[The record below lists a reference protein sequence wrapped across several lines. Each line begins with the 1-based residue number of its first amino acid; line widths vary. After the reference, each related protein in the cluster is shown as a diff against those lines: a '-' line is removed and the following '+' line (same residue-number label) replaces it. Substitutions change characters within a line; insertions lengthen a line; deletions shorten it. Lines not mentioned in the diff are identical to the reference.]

1 MSEDEKK
8 KDFFIQEQIRK
19 KPFYRRKSFRRTVNG
34 VAATVLFGVS
44 AGGTFAFVQPFAL
57 QYLKEKDKMVVVGG
71 ETESETAVTERET
84 ETPASLEE
92 ATAQE
97 PDLNDYEQF
106 YTEMAAIADETKRS
120 IVTVTGVTSELDLF
134 NDISESH
141 SSTAGVI
148 ISKTEGTLLILT
160 EKNTISDADSI
171 KVTFEDGSIA
181 DGWLQASDQI
191 SDLAVVKVFSR
202 ELGETTAA
210 YVEAAEF
217 ADSSETK
224 IGDPIIALSAGYVSF
239 GMVTAQPYLYL
250 CDGSYRRINTDI
262 IGKNE
267 DGGILMNLDGQIV
280 GVLGPDTKSADSLT
294 LNGVGI
300 SEIDGLVNALASR
313 TSLPYFGILGKDV
326 TDALAKELNMPKGVI
341 VMQVEEGSPA
351 MENGIQATD
360 VITALDGSEVE
371 SMQDYMAILRDKK
384 PGDTISVSLWR
395 KGKSDY
401 KETKV
406 NITLAKR

>member
-8 KDFFIQEQIRK
+8 KDSFIQEQIRK
-19 KPFYRRKSFRRTVNG
+19 KPFYRRKSFRRTVRG
-34 VAATVLFGVS
+34 VAVTVIFGVS

-57 QYLKEKDKMVVVGG
+57 HYMKEKDKMVVVGG
-71 ETESETAVTERET
+71 ETESETAATERET
-84 ETPASLEE
+84 PAPLEE
-92 ATAQE
+92 AAAQK
-97 PDLNDYEQF
+97 PDQNDYEQF

-134 NDISESH
+134 NDVSESH

-181 DGWLQASDQI
+181 DGWLQASDEI

-217 ADSSETK
+217 ANSGEMK

-250 CDGSYRRINTDI
+250 CDGSYQRINTDI
-262 IGKNE
+262 IGKNGN
-267 DGGILMNLDGQIV
+267 GGILMNLDGQVV
-280 GVLGPDTKSADSLT
+280 GILGPDTKNADSST

-300 SEIDGLVNALASR
+300 SEIGGLVNALASR

-326 TDALAKELNMPKGVI
+326 TDALSKELNMPKGVI

-360 VITALDGSEVE
+360 VITSLDGSEVE
-371 SMQDYMAILRDKK
+371 SMQDYMAILRDRK

-395 KGKSDY
+395 KGKSEY

>member
-8 KDFFIQEQIRK
+8 KDSFIQEQIRK
-19 KPFYRRKSFRRTVNG
+19 KPFYRRKSFRRTVRG
-34 VAATVLFGVS
+34 VAVTVILGVS

-57 QYLKEKDKMVVVGG
+57 HYMKEKDKMVVVGG
-71 ETESETAVTERET
+71 ETESETAATERET
-84 ETPASLEE
+84 AAPLEE
-92 ATAQE
+92 AAAQK

-106 YTEMAAIADETKRS
+106 YTEMAEIADETKRS

-134 NDISESH
+134 NDVSESH

-181 DGWLQASDQI
+181 DGWLQASDEI

-217 ADSSETK
+217 SDSGETT

-250 CDGSYRRINTDI
+250 CDGSYQRINTDI

-267 DGGILMNLDGQIV
+267 NGGILMNLDGQVV
-280 GVLGPDTKSADSLT
+280 GILGPDTKNADSST

-300 SEIDGLVNALASR
+300 SEIGGLVNALASR

-326 TDALAKELNMPKGVI
+326 TDALSKELNMPKGVI

-360 VITALDGSEVE
+360 VITSLDGSEVE
-371 SMQDYMAILRDKK
+371 SMQDYMAILRDRK

-395 KGKSDY
+395 KGKSEY

>member
-19 KPFYRRKSFRRTVNG
+19 KPFYRRKSFRRTVRG
-34 VAATVLFGVS
+34 VAVTVLFGVS

-57 QYLKEKDKMVVVGG
+57 QYMKEKDKMVVVGG
-71 ETESETAVTERET
+71 ETETQTAAAEQAPETEAPVETA
-84 ETPASLEE
+84 
-92 ATAQE
+92 AQE

-106 YTEMAAIADETKRS
+106 YTEMAAIADETRKS

-134 NDISESH
+134 NDVSESR

-171 KVTFEDGSIA
+171 KVTFEDGSLA
-181 DGWLQASDQI
+181 NGWIQASDEI
-191 SDLAVVKVFSR
+191 SDLAVVKVFSQ
-202 ELGETTAA
+202 ELSETTAD

-217 ADSSETK
+217 ANSGETK

-250 CDGSYRRINTDI
+250 CDGSYQRINTDI
-262 IGKNE
+262 IGKNGN
-267 DGGILMNLDGQIV
+267 GGVLLNLDGQVV
-280 GVLGPDTKSADSLT
+280 GVLGPDTKNGDSST

-300 SEIDGLVNALASR
+300 SEIGGLVNALASR
-313 TSLPYFGILGKDV
+313 TSLPYFGIVGKNV
-326 TDALAKELNMPKGVI
+326 TAALSKELNMPKGVI

-371 SMQDYMAILRDKK
+371 SMRNYMNILRGKK

-395 KGKSDY
+395 KGKSEY

>member
-1 MSEDEKK
+1 
-8 KDFFIQEQIRK
+8 
-19 KPFYRRKSFRRTVNG
+19 
-34 VAATVLFGVS
+34 
-44 AGGTFAFVQPFAL
+44 
-57 QYLKEKDKMVVVGG
+57 MVVVGG
-71 ETESETAVTERET
+71 ETESETAATERET
-84 ETPASLEE
+84 AAPLEE
-92 ATAQE
+92 AAAQK

-106 YTEMAAIADETKRS
+106 YTEMAEIADETKRS

-134 NDISESH
+134 NDVSESH

-181 DGWLQASDQI
+181 DGWLQASDEI

-217 ADSSETK
+217 ADSGETK

-250 CDGSYRRINTDI
+250 CDGSYQRINTDI

-267 DGGILMNLDGQIV
+267 NGGILMNLDGQVV
-280 GVLGPDTKSADSLT
+280 GILGPDTKSRFFHLKRRG
-294 LNGVGI
+294 N
-300 SEIDGLVNALASR
+300 
-313 TSLPYFGILGKDV
+313 
-326 TDALAKELNMPKGVI
+326 
-341 VMQVEEGSPA
+341 
-351 MENGIQATD
+351 
-360 VITALDGSEVE
+360 
-371 SMQDYMAILRDKK
+371 LRDRRSGQCAGEPDEPALFWHPRERRDGCALEGAKYAEGRHRHASGGRF
-384 PGDTISVSLWR
+384 PCH
-395 KGKSDY
+395 GKRHSGHRCDY
-401 KETKV
+401 V
-406 NITLAKR
+406 P

>member
-8 KDFFIQEQIRK
+8 KDSFIQEQIRK
-19 KPFYRRKSFRRTVNG
+19 KPFYRRKSFRRTVRG
-34 VAATVLFGVS
+34 VAVTVIFGVS

-57 QYLKEKDKMVVVGG
+57 HYMKEKDKMVVVGG
-71 ETESETAVTERET
+71 ETESETAATERET
-84 ETPASLEE
+84 AAPLEE
-92 ATAQE
+92 AAAQK

-106 YTEMAAIADETKRS
+106 YTEMAEIADETKRS

-134 NDISESH
+134 NDVSESH

-171 KVTFEDGSIA
+171 KVTFEDSSIA
-181 DGWLQASDQI
+181 DGWLQASDEI

-217 ADSSETK
+217 ADSGEMK

-250 CDGSYRRINTDI
+250 CDGSYQRINTDI

-267 DGGILMNLDGQIV
+267 NGGILMNLDGQVV
-280 GVLGPDTKSADSLT
+280 GILGPDTKNADSST

-300 SEIDGLVNALASR
+300 SEIGGLVNALASR

-326 TDALAKELNMPKGVI
+326 TDALSKELNMPKGVI

-360 VITALDGSEVE
+360 VITSLDGSEVE
-371 SMQDYMAILRDKK
+371 SMQDYMAILRDRK

-395 KGKSDY
+395 KGKSEY

>member
-8 KDFFIQEQIRK
+8 KDSFIQEQIRK
-19 KPFYRRKSFRRTVNG
+19 KPFYRRKSFRRTVRG
-34 VAATVLFGVS
+34 VAVTVIFGVS

-57 QYLKEKDKMVVVGG
+57 HYMKEKDKMVVVGG
-71 ETESETAVTERET
+71 ETESETAATERET
-84 ETPASLEE
+84 AAPLEE
-92 ATAQE
+92 AAAQK

-106 YTEMAAIADETKRS
+106 YTEMAEIADETKRS
-120 IVTVTGVTSELDLF
+120 IVTVTGVASELDLF
-134 NDISESH
+134 NDVSESH

-181 DGWLQASDQI
+181 DGWLQASDEI

-202 ELGETTAA
+202 ELGETTA
-210 YVEAAEF
+210 EF
-217 ADSSETK
+217 ADSGETK

-250 CDGSYRRINTDI
+250 CDGSYQRINTDI

-267 DGGILMNLDGQIV
+267 NGGILMNLDGQVV
-280 GVLGPDTKSADSLT
+280 GILGPDTKNADSST

-300 SEIDGLVNALASR
+300 SEIGGLVNALASR

-326 TDALAKELNMPKGVI
+326 TDALSKELNMPKGVI

-360 VITALDGSEVE
+360 VITSLDGSEVE
-371 SMQDYMAILRDKK
+371 SMQDYMAILRDRK

-395 KGKSDY
+395 KGKSEY

>member
-1 MSEDEKK
+1 M
-8 KDFFIQEQIRK
+8 
-19 KPFYRRKSFRRTVNG
+19 
-34 VAATVLFGVS
+34 
-44 AGGTFAFVQPFAL
+44 
-57 QYLKEKDKMVVVGG
+57 
-71 ETESETAVTERET
+71 
-84 ETPASLEE
+84 
-92 ATAQE
+92 
-97 PDLNDYEQF
+97 
-106 YTEMAAIADETKRS
+106 
-120 IVTVTGVTSELDLF
+120 
-134 NDISESH
+134 
-141 SSTAGVI
+141 
-148 ISKTEGTLLILT
+148 
-160 EKNTISDADSI
+160 
-171 KVTFEDGSIA
+171 TFEDGYIA
-181 DGWLQASDQI
+181 DGWLQASDEI

-217 ADSSETK
+217 ADSGETK

-250 CDGSYRRINTDI
+250 CDGSYQRINTDI

-267 DGGILMNLDGQIV
+267 NGGILMNLDGQVV
-280 GVLGPDTKSADSLT
+280 GILGPDTKNADSST

-300 SEIDGLVNALASR
+300 SEIGGLVNALASR

-326 TDALAKELNMPKGVI
+326 TDALSKELNMPKGVI

-360 VITALDGSEVE
+360 VITSLDGSEVE
-371 SMQDYMAILRDKK
+371 SMQDYMAILRDRK

-395 KGKSDY
+395 KGKSEY

>member
-8 KDFFIQEQIRK
+8 KDSFIQEQIRK
-19 KPFYRRKSFRRTVNG
+19 KPFYRRKSFRRTVRG
-34 VAATVLFGVS
+34 VAVTVIFGVS

-57 QYLKEKDKMVVVGG
+57 HYMKEKDKMVVVGG
-71 ETESETAVTERET
+71 ETESETAATEQET
-84 ETPASLEE
+84 AAPLEE
-92 ATAQE
+92 AAAQK

-106 YTEMAAIADETKRS
+106 YTEMAEIADETKRS

-134 NDISESH
+134 NDVSESH

-181 DGWLQASDQI
+181 DGWLQASDEI

-210 YVEAAEF
+210 YVEAVEF
-217 ADSSETK
+217 ADSGETK

-250 CDGSYRRINTDI
+250 CDGSYQRINTDI

-267 DGGILMNLDGQIV
+267 NGGILMNLDGQVV
-280 GVLGPDTKSADSLT
+280 GILGPDTKNADSST

-300 SEIDGLVNALASR
+300 SEIGGLVNALASR

-326 TDALAKELNMPKGVI
+326 TDALSKELNMPKGVI

-360 VITALDGSEVE
+360 VITSLDGSEVE
-371 SMQDYMAILRDKK
+371 SMQDYMAILRDRK

-395 KGKSDY
+395 KGKSEY

>member
-8 KDFFIQEQIRK
+8 KDSFIQEQIRK
-19 KPFYRRKSFRRTVNG
+19 KPFYRRKSFRRTVRG
-34 VAATVLFGVS
+34 VAVTVIFGVS

-57 QYLKEKDKMVVVGG
+57 HYMKEKDKMVVVGG
-71 ETESETAVTERET
+71 ETESETAATER

-92 ATAQE
+92 AAAQK

-134 NDISESH
+134 NDVSESH

-181 DGWLQASDQI
+181 DGWLQASDEI

-217 ADSSETK
+217 ANSGEMK

-250 CDGSYRRINTDI
+250 CDGSYQRINTDI
-262 IGKNE
+262 IGKNGN
-267 DGGILMNLDGQIV
+267 GGILMNLDGQVV
-280 GVLGPDTKSADSLT
+280 GILGPDTKNADSST

-300 SEIDGLVNALASR
+300 SEIGGLVNALASR

-326 TDALAKELNMPKGVI
+326 TDALSKELNMPKGVI

-360 VITALDGSEVE
+360 VITSLDGSEVE
-371 SMQDYMAILRDKK
+371 SMQDYMAILRDRK

-395 KGKSDY
+395 KGKSEY

>member
-8 KDFFIQEQIRK
+8 KDSFIQEQIRK
-19 KPFYRRKSFRRTVNG
+19 KPFYRRKSFRRTVRG
-34 VAATVLFGVS
+34 VAVTVIFGVS

-57 QYLKEKDKMVVVGG
+57 HYMKEKDKMVVVGG
-71 ETESETAVTERET
+71 ETESETAATEQEMAA
-84 ETPASLEE
+84 PLEE
-92 ATAQE
+92 AAAQK

-106 YTEMAAIADETKRS
+106 YTEMAEIADETKRS

-134 NDISESH
+134 NDVSESH

-181 DGWLQASDQI
+181 DGWLQASDEI

-217 ADSSETK
+217 ADSGETT

-250 CDGSYRRINTDI
+250 CDGSYQRINTDI

-267 DGGILMNLDGQIV
+267 NGGILMNLDGQVV
-280 GVLGPDTKSADSLT
+280 GILGPDTKNADSST

-300 SEIDGLVNALASR
+300 SEIGGLVNALASR

-326 TDALAKELNMPKGVI
+326 TDALSKELNMPKGVI

-360 VITALDGSEVE
+360 VITSLDGSEVE
-371 SMQDYMAILRDKK
+371 SMQDYMAILRDRK

-395 KGKSDY
+395 KGKSEY

-406 NITLAKR
+406 NITLTKR

>member
-8 KDFFIQEQIRK
+8 KDSFIQEQIRK
-19 KPFYRRKSFRRTVNG
+19 KPFYRRKSFRRTVRG
-34 VAATVLFGVS
+34 VAVTVIFGVS

-57 QYLKEKDKMVVVGG
+57 HYMKEKDKMVVVGG
-71 ETESETAVTERET
+71 ETESETAATERET
-84 ETPASLEE
+84 AAPLEE
-92 ATAQE
+92 AAAQK

-106 YTEMAAIADETKRS
+106 YTEMAEIADETKRS

-134 NDISESH
+134 NDVSESH

-181 DGWLQASDQI
+181 DGWLQASDEI

-217 ADSSETK
+217 ADSGETT

-250 CDGSYRRINTDI
+250 CDGSYQRINTDI

-267 DGGILMNLDGQIV
+267 DGGVLINLEGQII
-280 GVLGPDTKSADSLT
+280 GVLGPDIKEGDSST
-294 LNGVGI
+294 LNGV
-300 SEIDGLVNALASR
+300 EILEIGNLVNALANK
-313 TSLPYFGILGKDV
+313 TTLPYLGITGKNV
-326 TDALAKELNMPKGVI
+326 TDALAKELGMPKGII
-341 VMQVEEGSPA
+341 VMQTEEGSPA
-351 MENGIQATD
+351 MKNGIQPTD
-360 VITALDGSEVE
+360 VITALDDSSVE
-371 SMQDYMAILRDKK
+371 SVQDYMNILRKKK
-384 PGDTISVSLWR
+384 PGDTISVNFWR
-395 KGKSDY
+395 KWKNDY
-401 KETKV
+401 KETKIT
-406 NITLAKR
+406 ITLAKR

>member
-8 KDFFIQEQIRK
+8 KDSFIQEQIRK
-19 KPFYRRKSFRRTVNG
+19 KPFYRRKSFRRTVRG
-34 VAATVLFGVS
+34 VAVTVIFGVS

-57 QYLKEKDKMVVVGG
+57 HYMKEKDKMVVVGG
-71 ETESETAVTERET
+71 ETESETAATEQET
-84 ETPASLEE
+84 AAPLEE
-92 ATAQE
+92 AAAQK

-106 YTEMAAIADETKRS
+106 YTEMAEIADETKRS

-134 NDISESH
+134 NDVSESH

-181 DGWLQASDQI
+181 DGWLQASDEI

-217 ADSSETK
+217 ADSGETK
-224 IGDPIIALSAGYVSF
+224 IGDPSIALSAGDVSF

-250 CDGSYRRINTDI
+250 CDGSYQRINTDI

-267 DGGILMNLDGQIV
+267 NGGILMNLDGQVV
-280 GVLGPDTKSADSLT
+280 GILGPDTKNADSST

-300 SEIDGLVNALASR
+300 SEIGGLVNALASR

-326 TDALAKELNMPKGVI
+326 TDARSKELNMPKGVI

-360 VITALDGSEVE
+360 VITSLDGSEVE
-371 SMQDYMAILRDKK
+371 SMQDYMAILRDRK

-395 KGKSDY
+395 KGKSEY

>member
-8 KDFFIQEQIRK
+8 KDSFIQEQIRK
-19 KPFYRRKSFRRTVNG
+19 KPFYRRKSFRRTVRG
-34 VAATVLFGVS
+34 VAVTVIFGVS

-57 QYLKEKDKMVVVGG
+57 HYMKEKDKMVVVGG
-71 ETESETAVTERET
+71 ETESETAATERET
-84 ETPASLEE
+84 AAPLEE
-92 ATAQE
+92 AAAQK

-106 YTEMAAIADETKRS
+106 YTEMAEIADETKRS
-120 IVTVTGVTSELDLF
+120 IVTVTGVASELDLF
-134 NDISESH
+134 NDVSESH

-181 DGWLQASDQI
+181 DGWLQASDEI

-217 ADSSETK
+217 ADSGEAK
-224 IGDPIIALSAGYVSF
+224 IGDPIIALRAGYVSF

-250 CDGSYRRINTDI
+250 CDGSYQRINTDI

-267 DGGILMNLDGQIV
+267 NGGILMNLDGQVV
-280 GVLGPDTKSADSLT
+280 GILGPDTKNADSST

-300 SEIDGLVNALASR
+300 SEIGGLVNALASR

-326 TDALAKELNMPKGVI
+326 TDALSKELNMPKGVI

-360 VITALDGSEVE
+360 VITSLDGSEVE
-371 SMQDYMAILRDKK
+371 SMQDYMAILRDRK

-395 KGKSDY
+395 KGKSEY

>member
-8 KDFFIQEQIRK
+8 KDSFIQEQIRK
-19 KPFYRRKSFRRTVNG
+19 KPFYRRKSFRRMVRG
-34 VAATVLFGVS
+34 VAVTVIFGVS

-57 QYLKEKDKMVVVGG
+57 HYMKEKDKMVVVGG
-71 ETESETAVTERET
+71 ETESETAATERET
-84 ETPASLEE
+84 AAPLEE
-92 ATAQE
+92 AAAQK

-106 YTEMAAIADETKRS
+106 YTEMAEIADETKRS

-134 NDISESH
+134 NDVSESH

-181 DGWLQASDQI
+181 DGWLQASDEI

-217 ADSSETK
+217 ADSGETK

-250 CDGSYRRINTDI
+250 CDGSYQRINTDI

-267 DGGILMNLDGQIV
+267 NGGILMNLDGQVV
-280 GVLGPDTKSADSLT
+280 GILGPDTKNADSST

-300 SEIDGLVNALASR
+300 SEIGGLVNALASR

-326 TDALAKELNMPKGVI
+326 TDALSKELNMPKGVI

-360 VITALDGSEVE
+360 VITSLDGSEVE
-371 SMQDYMAILRDKK
+371 SMQDYMAILRDRK

-395 KGKSDY
+395 KGKSEY

-406 NITLAKR
+406 NITLAKS

>member
-8 KDFFIQEQIRK
+8 KDSFIQEQIRK
-19 KPFYRRKSFRRTVNG
+19 KPFYRRKSFRRTVRG
-34 VAATVLFGVS
+34 VAVTVIFGVS

-57 QYLKEKDKMVVVGG
+57 HYMKEKDKMVVVGG
-71 ETESETAVTERET
+71 ETESETAAAERET
-84 ETPASLEE
+84 AAPLEE
-92 ATAQE
+92 AAQK

-106 YTEMAAIADETKRS
+106 YTEMAEIADETKRS

-134 NDISESH
+134 NDVSESH

-171 KVTFEDGSIA
+171 KVTFEDSSIA
-181 DGWLQASDQI
+181 DGWLQASDEI

-217 ADSSETK
+217 ADSGEMK

-250 CDGSYRRINTDI
+250 CDGSYQRINTDI

-267 DGGILMNLDGQIV
+267 NGGILMNLDGQVV
-280 GVLGPDTKSADSLT
+280 GILGPDTKNADSST

-300 SEIDGLVNALASR
+300 SEIGGLVNALASQ

-326 TDALAKELNMPKGVI
+326 TDALSKELNMPKGVI

-360 VITALDGSEVE
+360 VITSLDGSEVE
-371 SMQDYMAILRDKK
+371 SMQDYMAILRDRK

-395 KGKSDY
+395 KGKSEY

>member
-19 KPFYRRKSFRRTVNG
+19 KPFYRRKSFHRAVSG
-34 VAATVLFGVS
+34 VAVTVLFGVS

-71 ETESETAVTERET
+71 ETEGETATTERET
-84 ETPASLEE
+84 AELLEE
-92 ATAQE
+92 AAAMK

-106 YTEMAAIADETKRS
+106 YTEMAAIADGTKRS

-134 NDISESH
+134 NDVSESH

-148 ISKTEGTLLILT
+148 ISKTEGVLLILT
-160 EKNTISDADSI
+160 EKNTTSEADSI
-171 KVTFEDGSIA
+171 KVTFADGSLA
-181 DGWLQASDQI
+181 DGWLQDSDEI
-191 SDLAVVKVFSR
+191 SDLAVVKVFLE
-202 ELGETTAA
+202 ELSERTAA

-217 ADSSETK
+217 ADSGETE
-224 IGDPIIALSAGYVSF
+224 IGDPIIALRAGYVSF
-239 GMVTAQPYLYL
+239 GMVTARPYLYL
-250 CDGSYRRINTDI
+250 CDGSYQRINTDI
-262 IGKNE
+262 IGKNT
-267 DGGILMNLDGQIV
+267 DGGILMNLDGQVV
-280 GVLGPDTKSADSLT
+280 GVLGPDRKDGDSST

-300 SEIDGLVNALASR
+300 SEIGGLVNALASR
-313 TSLPYFGILGKDV
+313 TSLPYFGIVGKNV
-326 TDALAKELNMPKGVI
+326 TTALSKELNMPKGVV

-351 MENGIQATD
+351 MKNGIQATD

-371 SMQDYMAILRDKK
+371 SMRDYMDTLRGKK
-384 PGDTISVSLWR
+384 PEDTITVSLWR
-395 KGKSDY
+395 KGKSGY
-401 KETKV
+401 KETKL

>member
-8 KDFFIQEQIRK
+8 KDSFIQEQIRK
-19 KPFYRRKSFRRTVNG
+19 KPFYRRKSFRRTVRG
-34 VAATVLFGVS
+34 VAVTVIFGVS

-57 QYLKEKDKMVVVGG
+57 HYMKEKDKMVVVGG
-71 ETESETAVTERET
+71 ETESETTATERET
-84 ETPASLEE
+84 AAPLEE
-92 ATAQE
+92 AAAQK

-106 YTEMAAIADETKRS
+106 YTEMAEIADETKRS

-134 NDISESH
+134 NDVSESH

-181 DGWLQASDQI
+181 DGWLQASDEI

-210 YVEAAEF
+210 YVEAAEC
-217 ADSSETK
+217 ADSGETK
-224 IGDPIIALSAGYVSF
+224 IGDPIIALSSGYVSF

-250 CDGSYRRINTDI
+250 CDGSYQRINTDI

-267 DGGILMNLDGQIV
+267 NGGILMNLDGQVV
-280 GVLGPDTKSADSLT
+280 GILGPDTKNADSST

-300 SEIDGLVNALASR
+300 SEIGGLVNALASR

-326 TDALAKELNMPKGVI
+326 TDALSKELNMPKGVI

-360 VITALDGSEVE
+360 VITSLDGSKVE
-371 SMQDYMAILRDKK
+371 SMQDYMAILRDRK

-395 KGKSDY
+395 KGKSEY